1 MRFVLF
7 FIALFVTVGC
17 LLGAP
22 VNHPFPNFGGVI
34 ILWFMYYLVTLPGRR
49 RRQYWRN
56 RRRLQNQCM
65 RVYLRKNGYRNW

>member
-1 MRFVLF
+1 MRFILF

-22 VNHPFPNFGGVI
+22 VTNPFPNYGAVI
-34 ILWFMYYLVTLPGRR
+34 VVWGMYYLLTLPGRR

-56 RRRLQNQCM
+56 RRRLQDHYM
-65 RVYLRKNGYRNW
+65 RTCLSHYNR